1 MKKFKKRNKQ
11 SILYIV
17 IYIFINIDDI
27 ILNRK
32 WTMEEI
38 ILMEYK
44 STIKSKPYLYKE
56 TKKASSLI
64 NKGLK
69 VEEIKGKSI
78 EDNIFQLESEARK
91 KEVASI
97 ITARLKKLDEHIIYN
112 IENSNIET
120 SKILVLYAILKTDRL
135 FFEFINE
142 VYKEKILLKDL
153 FIRDKDF
160 GVFFQNKREQSERV
174 ASWSEYTFKKLKQV
188 YIRILFESG
197 LIVNQNGDR
206 EIRIPIIE
214 SEIKD
219 YLYSIGDSV
228 YLNAILGIIN

>member
-1 MKKFKKRNKQ
+1 
-11 SILYIV
+11 
-17 IYIFINIDDI
+17 
-27 ILNRK
+27 
-32 WTMEEI
+32 
-38 ILMEYK
+38 MEYK
-44 STIKSKPYLYKE
+44 STIKSRPYLYKE

-64 NKGLK
+64 NKGIDADC
-69 VEEIKGKSI
+69 IKEKSLQ
-78 EDNIFQLESEARK
+78 DNIFQLESEARK

-97 ITARLKKLDEHIIYN
+97 ITTRLKDLDKQIIYS

-120 SKILVLYAILKTDRL
+120 SKVLVLYAILKTDRL

-153 FIRDKDF
+153 FIKDKYF
-160 GVFFQNKREQSERV
+160 NVFFQNKREQSEKV

-197 LIVNQNGDR
+197 LIVNQKGDR
-206 EIRIPIIE
+206 EIKIPIIE
-214 SEIKD
+214 SEVKD

-228 YLNAILGIIN
+228 YLNAILGIMNY

>member
-1 MKKFKKRNKQ
+1 
-11 SILYIV
+11 
-17 IYIFINIDDI
+17 
-27 ILNRK
+27 
-32 WTMEEI
+32 
-38 ILMEYK
+38 MEYK
-44 STIKSKPYLYKE
+44 STIKSRPYLYKE

-64 NKGLK
+64 NRGFR
-69 VEEIKGKSI
+69 VEEIKGKSL
-78 EDNIFQLESEARK
+78 ENNIFQLESEARK

-97 ITARLKKLDEHIIYN
+97 ITARLKSIDEHIIYS

-120 SKILVLYAILKTDRL
+120 SKVLVLYAILKTDRL

-160 GVFFQNKREQSERV
+160 GVFFQNKREQSEKV

-197 LIVNQNGDR
+197 LIANQKGDK
-206 EIRIPIIE
+206 EIRVPIIE
-214 SEIKD
+214 NEIKE
-219 YLYSIGDSV
+219 YLYSIGDKV
-228 YLNAILGIIN
+228 YINAVLGIIE

>member
-1 MKKFKKRNKQ
+1 
-11 SILYIV
+11 
-17 IYIFINIDDI
+17 
-27 ILNRK
+27 
-32 WTMEEI
+32 
-38 ILMEYK
+38 MEYK
-44 STIKSKPYLYKE
+44 STIKSRPYLYKE

-64 NKGLK
+64 NSGLDIND
-69 VEEIKGKSI
+69 IKEKSLR
-78 EDNIFQLESEARK
+78 DNIFQLDSETRK

-97 ITARLKKLDEHIIYN
+97 ISFRLKGLDKQIIYN

-142 VYKEKILLKDL
+142 VYKEKILLRNL
-153 FIRDKDF
+153 FIEDKDF
-160 GVFFQNKREQSERV
+160 NVFFQNKKEQSEKV

-197 LIVNQNGDR
+197 LTVNQKGDR
-206 EIRIPIIE
+206 EIKIPIIE
-214 SEIKD
+214 SEVKD
-219 YLYSIGDSV
+219 YLYSIGDRV

>member
-1 MKKFKKRNKQ
+1 
-11 SILYIV
+11 
-17 IYIFINIDDI
+17 
-27 ILNRK
+27 
-32 WTMEEI
+32 
-38 ILMEYK
+38 MEYK
-44 STIKSKPYLYKE
+44 STIKSRPYLYKE

-64 NKGLK
+64 NRGLS
-69 VEEIKGKSI
+69 VEEIKEKSL

-97 ITARLKKLDEHIIYN
+97 ITARLKNLDEHIIYS
-112 IENSNIET
+112 IENSNVET

-135 FFEFINE
+135 FYEFINE

-160 GVFFQNKREQSERV
+160 GMFFQNKGEQSEKV

-197 LIVNQNGDR
+197 LIANQKGDK
-206 EIRIPIIE
+206 EIRVPIIE
-214 SEIKD
+214 NEIKE
-219 YLYSIGDSV
+219 YLYSIGDKV
-228 YLNAILGIIN
+228 YINAVLGIIE

>member
-1 MKKFKKRNKQ
+1 
-11 SILYIV
+11 
-17 IYIFINIDDI
+17 
-27 ILNRK
+27 
-32 WTMEEI
+32 MEEI

-97 ITARLKKLDEHIIYN
+97 ITARLKKLDEHIIYS

>member
-1 MKKFKKRNKQ
+1 
-11 SILYIV
+11 
-17 IYIFINIDDI
+17 
-27 ILNRK
+27 
-32 WTMEEI
+32 
-38 ILMEYK
+38 MEYK
-44 STIKSKPYLYKE
+44 STIKSRPYLYKE

-64 NKGLK
+64 NRGLR
-69 VEEIKGKSI
+69 VEEIKGKSL

-97 ITARLKKLDEHIIYN
+97 ITARLKSIDEHIIYS

-120 SKILVLYAILKTDRL
+120 SKVLVLYAILKTDRL

-160 GVFFQNKREQSERV
+160 GVFFQNKREQSEKV

-197 LIVNQNGDR
+197 LIANQKGDK
-206 EIRIPIIE
+206 EIIVPIIE
-214 SEIKD
+214 NEIKE
-219 YLYSIGDSV
+219 YLYSIGDKV
-228 YLNAILGIIN
+228 YINAVLGIIE

>member
-1 MKKFKKRNKQ
+1 MG
-11 SILYIV
+11 
-17 IYIFINIDDI
+17 
-27 ILNRK
+27 
-32 WTMEEI
+32 
-38 ILMEYK
+38 YK
-44 STIKSKPYLYKE
+44 STIKSRPYLYKE
-56 TKKASSLI
+56 TKKASSLV
-64 NKGLK
+64 NKGLG
-69 VEEIKGKSI
+69 VGCIKEKSL

-97 ITARLKKLDEHIIYN
+97 ITARLKDLDKQIIYN

-135 FFEFINE
+135 FFDFINE
-142 VYKEKILLKDL
+142 VYKEKIVLKDL

-160 GVFFQNKREQSERV
+160 SVFFQNKREQSEKV

-197 LIVNQNGDR
+197 LIANQKGDR
-206 EIRIPIIE
+206 EIKIPIIE
-214 SEIKD
+214 SEVKD

-228 YLNAILGIIN
+228 YLNAILGIMN